1 MHIKIK
7 KYAVDS
13 HELFKKYN
21 KNDETAKEVVRV
33 YAKTIAG
40 RIVTIQS
47 ILDTEVLHR
56 RRDFHARHLIAEKK
70 DSVHDVYSIKFH
82 EAVSEPAIEKFHF
95 GNASRCVGVLYNS

>member
-47 ILDTEVLHR
+47 VLD
-56 RRDFHARHLIAEKK
+56 AKK
-70 DSVHDVYSIKFH
+70 FCIGGGISMQDI
-82 EAVSEPAIEKFHF
+82 
-95 GNASRCVGVLYNS
+95 